1 MLLTI
6 FTPKVVLIL
15 AETPAIWP
23 YGILLGTFGAV
34 IPVLL
39 FGLGAPKINPGL
51 ASILSA
57 GEFPV
62 AVFAS
67 VLVLHEQVTSL
78 QWLGIVVILL
88 GIAYPQLKASS
99 TSAKERI
106 SKAA

>member
-1 MLLTI
+1 MLG
-6 FTPKVVLIL
+6 
-15 AETPAIWP
+15 A
-23 YGILLGTFGAV
+23 FGAV

-62 AVFAS
+62 AVTAS

-78 QWLGIVVILL
+78 QWLGIAVILL
-88 GIAYPQLKASS
+88 GIAYPQLKGGGSS
-99 TSAKERI
+99 PSKERI
-106 SKAA
+106 SSKAA